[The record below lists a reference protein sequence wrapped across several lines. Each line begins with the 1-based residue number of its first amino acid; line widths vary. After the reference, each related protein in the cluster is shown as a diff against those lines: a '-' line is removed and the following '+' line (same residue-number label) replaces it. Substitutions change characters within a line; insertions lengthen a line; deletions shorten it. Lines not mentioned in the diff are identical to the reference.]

1 MKTGILVLAAF
12 MMLASGVKAQPV
24 TREIRTFK
32 GMNVMHPDSN
42 FRGRMGTGFQRHGE
56 MNQQGMFR
64 ALNLTDEQVKAFKEI
79 HMSLYKEVK
88 PIQNQLNEAEAHQKT
103 LLSADEPNLN
113 AINDNIEK
121 IGKLKT
127 EIQKVRIKYLLEMRS
142 KLTDEQR
149 MKMDMM
155 KLNHG
160 SFKDHRMGGNFGGMN
175 GEMRQRFNGPGGMN
189 FGPGLGF

>member
-1 MKTGILVLAAF
+1 LKRVLIHA
-12 MMLASGVKAQPV
+12 
-24 TREIRTFK
+24 TF
-32 GMNVMHPDSN
+32 
-42 FRGRMGTGFQRHGE
+42 F
-56 MNQQGMFR
+56 
-64 ALNLTDEQVKAFKEI
+64 
-79 HMSLYKEVK
+79 
-88 PIQNQLNEAEAHQKT
+88 
-103 LLSADEPNLN
+103 
-113 AINDNIEK
+113 
-121 IGKLKT
+121 
-127 EIQKVRIKYLLEMRS
+127 QKVRIKYLLEMRS